1 MSLTVKIRGDAT
13 HLEKVLRGVN
23 SSVSGVGKS
32 IASFA
37 AGGAGLGV
45 VLAGIATASAGIST
59 LFNTIKDASGQAA
72 GVESLTMQFET
83 LLGSTE
89 AAKARMEELVDFAAS
104 TPFEVSELSATSKLL
119 QTMGGTLLATG
130 EGLRMVGD
138 AAAIAGQ
145 PIGEVGLHIGRIFNA
160 ITSGTSAGESV
171 SRLQELG
178 LITGKVKR
186 EFEALAEAQ
195 KSGKQ
200 STLDANEAM
209 KMLRGVLSSTDGAMA
224 RLASTTEGKL
234 SNLQDNISQLK
245 VAFGTGFN
253 DGLRVALDA
262 TNNFLPQLQESL
274 KSVGVIFGNAI
285 TDAVNGNYEI
295 FISAGV
301 LIGEAVKAGFMDVTG
316 NIITDAFRNAATGMG
331 GMVGTG
337 TEAAAGMAA
346 NALVGP
352 KRSMADRVSDIKAEL
367 APAILDMR
375 QASYISNKRDAD
387 RMVEE
392 LIKTRKA
399 TEQLIEK
406 GIKITRDSVA
416 QEILTFSR

>member
-23 SSVSGVGKS
+23 SSVEGVGKS

-45 VLAGIATASAGIST
+45 VLAGMATASAGIST
-59 LFNTIKDASGQAA
+59 LFSTIKDASGQAA

-119 QTMGGTLLATG
+119 QTMGGSLLATG

-138 AAAIAGQ
+138 AAALTGQ
-145 PIGEVGLHIGRIFNA
+145 PISEVGLHIGRVFSA
-160 ITSGTSAGESV
+160 IKSGTSAGESV

-178 LITGKVKR
+178 LITGDVKR
-186 EFEALAEAQ
+186 KFDALAESQ

-200 STLDANEAM
+200 RTLQANEALTLM
-209 KMLRGVLSSTDGAMA
+209 KGVLKSSEGAMV
-224 RLASTTEGKL
+224 RLSTTTEGKL
-234 SNLQDNISQLK
+234 SNMKDNMSKLK

-253 DGLRVALDA
+253 DGLRIALDA
-262 TNNFLPQLQESL
+262 TNNFLPQLEEKL
-274 KSVGVIFGNAI
+274 KSVGVIFGNTI
-285 TDAVNGNYEI
+285 KDAVHGNYDI

-301 LIGEAVKAGFMDVTG
+301 LIGEAVKAGFMDVAG
-316 NIITDAFRNAATGMG
+316 NLIADAFRNAATGMG

-346 NALVGP
+346 NALVGQ

-367 APAILDMR
+367 APAMR
-375 QASYISNKRDAD
+375 GLQETTSKRDTD
-387 RMVEE
+387 RMIEE
-392 LIKTRKA
+392 LIRNRKA

-406 GIKITRDSVA
+406 GIKITRESVA

>member
-1 MSLTVKIRGDAT
+1 
-13 HLEKVLRGVN
+13 
-23 SSVSGVGKS
+23 
-32 IASFA
+32 
-37 AGGAGLGV
+37 
-45 VLAGIATASAGIST
+45 
-59 LFNTIKDASGQAA
+59 
-72 GVESLTMQFET
+72 
-83 LLGSTE
+83 
-89 AAKARMEELVDFAAS
+89 
-104 TPFEVSELSATSKLL
+104 
-119 QTMGGTLLATG
+119 
-130 EGLRMVGD
+130 
-138 AAAIAGQ
+138 
-145 PIGEVGLHIGRIFNA
+145 
-160 ITSGTSAGESV
+160 
-171 SRLQELG
+171 

-186 EFEALAEAQ
+186 EFDALAEAQ

-346 NALVGP
+346 NALVGQ

-367 APAILDMR
+367 APAMR
-375 QASYISNKRDAD
+375 GLQETTSKRDTD
-387 RMVEE
+387 RMIEE
-392 LIKTRKA
+392 LIRNRKA

-406 GIKITRDSVA
+406 GIKITRDSVS

>member
-59 LFNTIKDASGQAA
+59 LFSTIKDASGQAA

-89 AAKARMEELVDFAAS
+89 AAKARMGELVDFAAS

-186 EFEALAEAQ
+186 EFDALAEAQ

-274 KSVGVIFGNAI
+274 KSVGVIFGNTI
-285 TDAVNGNYEI
+285 KDAVNGNYEI

-367 APAILDMR
+367 APDMR
-375 QASYISNKRDAD
+375 GLQETTSKRDTD
-387 RMVEE
+387 RMIEE
-392 LIKTRKA
+392 LIRNRKA

-406 GIKITRDSVA
+406 GIKITRESIA
-416 QEILTFSR
+416 QEITTFSRG